1 MRINPN
7 RFYPTT
13 SVIDRFFNDEFFN
26 KPLRRVV
33 KNGFVPAVN
42 VKEDNDKFTV
52 ELAAPGL
59 NKEDFKVEVK
69 EDVLN
74 ISFEN
79 KTETTEGGEDKNF
92 KYREFSRQ
100 SFKRAFRLP
109 ETVEAGNIEARY
121 ENGVLFLEIPKKEE
135 VKPEPARLIEVA

>member
-7 RFYPTT
+7 RYYPTT
-13 SVIDRFFNDEFFN
+13 SVLDRFFNDDFFN
-26 KPLRRVV
+26 KPVRKVV

-42 VKEDNDKFTV
+42 VKEDDDQFTV

-59 NKEDFKVEVK
+59 KKEDFKVEVK

-79 KTETTEGGEDKNF
+79 KTEKAEGDHDKNF
-92 KYREFSRQ
+92 RYREFSRQ

-109 ETVEAGNIEARY
+109 ETVETNNIEARY
-121 ENGVLFLEIPKKEE
+121 ENGVLFLAIPKKEE